1 MIVKVEGKGFYLVK
15 QRLSFDFHPKFHKP
29 RVEGKGF
36 YLVKQRLSFDFHPKF
51 HKPRVVNYV

>member
-29 RVEGKGF
+29 RV
-36 YLVKQRLSFDFHPKF
+36 
-51 HKPRVVNYV
+51 VNYVYVFFYGSYRILFYSILCSNKK